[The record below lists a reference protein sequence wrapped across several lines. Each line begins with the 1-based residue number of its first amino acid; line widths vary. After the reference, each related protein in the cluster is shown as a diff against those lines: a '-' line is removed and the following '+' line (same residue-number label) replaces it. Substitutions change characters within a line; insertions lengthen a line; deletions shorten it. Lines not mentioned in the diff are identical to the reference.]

1 LLNSVLENIRIMF
14 RIVKYTAAL
23 VPICAVAFSLAAHAV
38 VIDFADIA
46 ENGPIGEGAIG
57 GPNGL
62 YSNPLN
68 SAQGF
73 PINNLVITA
82 NADNFAYLDAF
93 SGGKRAGLGVC
104 TVITAGG
111 QCDPSNDDN
120 ISFGEEA
127 MIALQGGGTFN
138 WEVTEFRDA
147 DHNLPGSDKT
157 LLVSVNF
164 GVPIQTTFGAEL
176 GFIHE
181 EITSITYAFGGSNA
195 SEFYIAKAG
204 IIETEG
210 DAVPAPSALIVFG
223 PAVFGFAM
231 VRRRRLRKDAELA
244 STAEAEIA
252 AA

>member
-1 LLNSVLENIRIMF
+1 MF
-14 RIVKYTAAL
+14 RFVKSIAAL
-23 VPICAVAFSLAAHAV
+23 VPVCAVAFSLSAHAV

-46 ENGPIGEGAIG
+46 DNGPIGEGAIG
-57 GPNGL
+57 GINGL

-68 SAQGF
+68 GAQGF
-73 PINNLVITA
+73 PIDNLVITA
-82 NADNFAYLDAF
+82 NAGNSAYMDA
-93 SGGKRAGLGVC
+93 GNAGLGVC

-120 ISFGEEA
+120 VSFGEEVT
-127 MIALQGGGTFN
+127 IALQGGGSFN

-147 DHNLPGSDKT
+147 NHNLPASNET

-164 GVPIQTTFGAEL
+164 GVPIQTTFGAQL
-176 GFIHE
+176 GFIHA

-195 SEFYIAKAG
+195 AQFYIAKAG

-231 VRRRRLRKDAELA
+231 VRRRRLRKEAELA
-244 STAEAEIA
+244 A
-252 AA
+252 AADASEKAAA

>member
-1 LLNSVLENIRIMF
+1 V
-14 RIVKYTAAL
+14 
-23 VPICAVAFSLAAHAV
+23 HAV
-38 VIDFADIA
+38 TIDFADIA
-46 ENGPIGEGAIG
+46 QNGPVGEGAIG

-68 SAQGF
+68 GAQGF

-82 NADNFAYLDAF
+82 NAGNSGYMVAF

-120 ISFGEEA
+120 ISFGEEVT
-127 MIALQGGGTFN
+127 IALQGGGSFN

-147 DHNLPGSDKT
+147 DHNLPASNET

-164 GVPIQTTFGAEL
+164 GVPIQTTFGAQL
-176 GFIHE
+176 GFIHA
-181 EITSITYAFGGSNA
+181 EITSISYAFGGSNA
-195 SEFYIAKAG
+195 AEFYITKAV

-210 DAVPAPSALIVFG
+210 DAVPAPSALIMFG
-223 PAVFGFAM
+223 PSVFGFAM
-231 VRRRRLRKDAELA
+231 VRRRRLRKEAELA
-244 STAEAEIA
+244 AASDASEKA

>member
-1 LLNSVLENIRIMF
+1 MF
-14 RIVKYTAAL
+14 RIAKTIAAL
-23 VPICAVAFSLAAHAV
+23 VPICAMAFSLSAHAV

-46 ENGPIGEGAIG
+46 DNGPIGEGAIG

-68 SAQGF
+68 GAQGF

-82 NADNFAYLDAF
+82 NAGNSAYMDA
-93 SGGKRAGLGVC
+93 GNAGLGVC

-120 ISFGEEA
+120 VSFGEEVT
-127 MIALQGGGTFN
+127 IALQGGGTFN
-138 WEVTEFRDA
+138 WEITEFRDA
-147 DHNLPGSDKT
+147 NHNLPAANET

-176 GFIHE
+176 GFIYE
-181 EITSITYAFGGSNA
+181 EISSITYAFGGSNA
-195 SEFYIAKAG
+195 AQFYIAKAG

-223 PAVFGFAM
+223 PALFGFAM
-231 VRRRRLRKDAELA
+231 VRRRRLRKEAELA
-244 STAEAEIA
+244 AASDAASDASEKA